1 MGSAQGT
8 PGAGMRTQ
16 AAAGDTG
23 GAGRRAAAPV
33 ARPRPRA
40 LSASATLPLS
50 FAGVAP
56 TWQLAVLAGTA
67 LALAAL
73 AVAAYRLRRR
83 LARQEAALRAVLTC
97 VEAPLYAEDVRGR
110 RWLTNAAAAALPADG
125 AATPG
130 ASVQLDL
137 RGRGRHTFELDRLPL
152 QDARGRAIG
161 TLGCGRDLTDALAA
175 QVAQAERD
183 ALQLALFTHNPLP
196 VLVYD
201 EATLRILDVNAAA
214 IRLHGWTRDEFLDL
228 DLFQIRPAEEAAR
241 LRAFVGQP
249 RPDHITCMQGWRHL
263 RKDGTP
269 LDVEITSTRVERDG
283 GAVRIAI
290 IRDVTEERRRQ
301 RALGDLERRYRD
313 LVEAGLGMIW
323 SHDLD
328 GRLLMVNA
336 AMAQA
341 LGHTPEE
348 LVGRNLVEFVPEQGQ
363 QAFYEYLMRIRN
375 LRRDAGVV
383 RVLARG
389 GERRVWQYRNV
400 YYADGDPQPYVLGSA
415 QDITLRYH
423 YELRLREQNQKD
435 ALTGAYNRRYL
446 EHFAARAMPGQRWGC
461 IVVDLDH
468 FKHYNDTY
476 GHEKGDEI
484 LLGIT
489 RFLQQNSRAGDAVV
503 RLGGDEFLILLPDAS
518 TAIVR
523 EVAGRLREGVA
534 RNEITVDFSMG
545 WAVRQDDEPVEA
557 TIRRAD
563 QSLFQV
569 RAATRGRE
577 ARMPRH

>member
-1 MGSAQGT
+1 
-8 PGAGMRTQ
+8 MRTQ
-16 AAAGDTG
+16 AATGDTG
-23 GAGRRAAAPV
+23 GAERRTAVPV
-33 ARPRPRA
+33 ARPHIRVLLA
-40 LSASATLPLS
+40 GGLLPLPL
-50 FAGVAP
+50 AGVVP
-56 TWQLAVLAGTA
+56 VWQVAVIAG
-67 LALAAL
+67 AAL
-73 AVAAYRLRRR
+73 LLAILATAAYRLHRR
-83 LARQEAALRAVLTC
+83 LARNEAVLRSLLAHA
-97 VEAPLYAEDVRGR
+97 EAPLYAEDLHGR
-110 RWLTNAAAAALPADG
+110 RWLANAAAEALPDEGVQA
-125 AATPG
+125 PG
-130 ASVQLDL
+130 ATVQLEL

-152 QDARGRAIG
+152 RDAHGRAIG
-161 TLGCGRDLTDALAA
+161 TLGCGRDLTDMLEAQAA
-175 QVAQAERD
+175 QTERD
-183 ALQLALFTHNPLP
+183 AMQLALFAHNPLP
-196 VLVYD
+196 VLIYD
-201 EATLRILDVNAAA
+201 EASLRILDVNAAA
-214 IRLHGWTRDEFLDL
+214 TRLYGWTRDEFLGL
-228 DLFQIRPAEEAAR
+228 DLYGIRPLEEAER
-241 LRAFVGQP
+241 LRAYVSQP
-249 RPDHITCMQGWRHL
+249 RPDHVACVQGWRHR
-263 RKDGTP
+263 RKEGTP
-269 LDVEITSTRVERDG
+269 LDVEITSTRVVRDG
-283 GAVRIAI
+283 RALRVAI
-290 IRDVTEERRRQ
+290 VRDVSEERRQQ
-301 RALGDLERRYRD
+301 RAMGDLERRYRD

-323 SHDLD
+323 SHDLE
-328 GRLLMVNA
+328 GRLLMVNT

-348 LVGRNLVEFVPEQGQ
+348 LVGRNLVDFVPEQGRQ
-363 QAFYEYLMRIRN
+363 GFYEYLMRIRN

-383 RVLARG
+383 QVLARG

-446 EHFAARAMPGQRWGC
+446 EHFAARAALGQRWGC

-468 FKHYNDTY
+468 FKHYNDTF

-518 TAIVR
+518 TAVVR

>member
-1 MGSAQGT
+1 M
-8 PGAGMRTQ
+8 P
-16 AAAGDTG
+16 
-23 GAGRRAAAPV
+23 
-33 ARPRPRA
+33 
-40 LSASATLPLS
+40 
-50 FAGVAP
+50 
-56 TWQLAVLAGTA
+56 
-67 LALAAL
+67 
-73 AVAAYRLRRR
+73 
-83 LARQEAALRAVLTC
+83 
-97 VEAPLYAEDVRGR
+97 
-110 RWLTNAAAAALPADG
+110 
-125 AATPG
+125 
-130 ASVQLDL
+130 
-137 RGRGRHTFELDRLPL
+137 GRGRHTFELDRLPL
-152 QDARGRAIG
+152 RDARGRPFG
-161 TLGCGRDLTDALAA
+161 TLGCGRDLTDMLEAQAA
-175 QVAQAERD
+175 RAERD
-183 ALQLALFTHNPLP
+183 ALQRALFAHNPLP
-196 VLVYD
+196 VLIYD
-201 EATLRILDVNAAA
+201 ETSLRILDVNAAA
-214 IRLHGWTRDEFLDL
+214 TRLYGWTRDEFLGL
-228 DLFQIRPAEEAAR
+228 DLYGIRPVEEAER
-241 LRAFVGQP
+241 LRAYVSQP
-249 RPDHITCMQGWRHL
+249 RPDHVACVQGWRHR
-263 RKDGTP
+263 RKDGTL

-283 GAVRIAI
+283 RAVRIAI
-290 IRDVTEERRRQ
+290 VRDVTEERRQQ
-301 RALGDLERRYRD
+301 RALGDIERRYRD

-323 SHDLD
+323 SHDLE
-328 GRLLMVNA
+328 GRLLMVNT

-341 LGHTPEE
+341 LGHTAAE
-348 LVGRNLVEFVPEQGQ
+348 LVGRNLVDFVPEQGR

-383 RVLARG
+383 QVLARG

-446 EHFAARAMPGQRWGC
+446 EHFAARATPGQRWGC

-518 TAIVR
+518 TAVVR

-534 RNEITVDFSMG
+534 RNEICVDFSMG

-563 QSLFQV
+563 QSLIQV